1 MRPALCPPIEMSKK
15 TTGLPPA
22 APGIEPIPDMAQAG
36 PGKSRRAEGAEV
48 TGLCRSTGDGARR
61 AEAEVRRAELE
72 CGVSGRPVRL
82 SAGLVER
89 ARVRVRRT
97 AAHGPERKKCQG
109 GSRPR
114 ENKRSTCRP
123 LVVPPRGQVI
133 TRFQRERNCAR
144 TPDSPAGTMLVQIS
158 VMCAAYQLPGGRVQP
173 LHRPAASIGGRAVSL
188 LMLQT
193 EAPPRQ
199 ASTSHRVH
207 HTCACYMLRAVN
219 EWSRRFAAP
228 LLPLPTT
235 CGSQTPRSITHGE
248 PTLST

>member
-97 AAHGPERKKCQG
+97 AAHGPEKKMPRRVC
-109 GSRPR
+109 PR
-114 ENKRSTCRP
+114 ENKGGKSSARGASPRP
-123 LVVPPRGQVI
+123 SHHS
-133 TRFQRERNCAR
+133 FSAR
-144 TPDSPAGTMLVQIS
+144 A
-158 VMCAAYQLPGGRVQP
+158 QL
-173 LHRPAASIGGRAVSL
+173 
-188 LMLQT
+188 
-193 EAPPRQ
+193 RQ
-199 ASTSHRVH
+199 DAR
-207 HTCACYMLRAVN
+207 
-219 EWSRRFAAP
+219 
-228 LLPLPTT
+228 
-235 CGSQTPRSITHGE
+235 
-248 PTLST
+248 